1 MPGRLLLDTAEQTP
15 TEWRAVSVMPVA
27 VARSFFF
34 FFDKYTE
41 EERLTLLS
49 GGFERKEGLTI
60 DYVTLRRAK
69 KRGEKNER
77 KAD

>member
-1 MPGRLLLDTAEQTP
+1 MGATLPFKKKNTKKKDRDSVLPTP
-15 TEWRAVSVMPVA
+15 SLFIVCT
-27 VARSFFF
+27 
-34 FFDKYTE
+34 
-41 EERLTLLS
+41 LTLLS